1 MQAAFDDPANTAELK
16 AGRRKEAHDELR
28 AQLHAAQRLA
38 SVLEARQSLLK
49 FCEVTMPDPTRMEDP
64 TATLF
69 ESPKHVRVMIAAL
82 EKVERYE
89 WPRLIITLPPR
100 HGKSETVSR
109 KFPAYSIGRDPT
121 RQIIFATYNDDFAK
135 DFGRDVREIVRMP
148 VYADIFP
155 RAGLRKGGS
164 RAEGMDFTAG
174 GKMFFV
180 GRGGALTGKGGHIM
194 IVDDPFKD
202 ASEADSA
209 AIRDTAWNWFTKV
222 FMTRRMNVYG
232 IVIVMTRWHEDDI
245 VGRLTDPQNPN
256 YDEDEA
262 RTWKIINLPF
272 FAEDGDP
279 MGRPVGEALWP
290 SRYPKEFG
298 EAQRRIDPRGF
309 SALYQQRPSPVDGTL
324 FKRDD
329 LEAGFYSPDE
339 RPPPEKLR
347 IFAVSDHAVA
357 TKQENDRT
365 CLIPFGVDQDDD
377 IWFFPDVF
385 WQRSA
390 PEETVRAMV
399 AIMKARK
406 PVQWWAEKGHIS
418 KALGP
423 FLRRRMQEESAFTAV
438 IEVTP
443 AGDKVQRASS
453 FIGRVQMRKVHFP
466 RNAWWVSNAME
477 ELMKFPRGRFD
488 DFVDACSIVGLGL
501 DTMRG
506 TAGRKPRETYRP
518 GTIGWIKEQT
528 RRQEARRASHNGLG
542 GW

>member
-1 MQAAFDDPANTAELK
+1 MDATFDHPDNTADL
-16 AGRRKEAHDELR
+16 AGARTKEAHDELR
-28 AQLHAAQRLA
+28 EKLTAAKRLA
-38 SVLEARQSLLK
+38 SVLEARQSFQK
-49 FCEVTMPDPTRMEDP
+49 FCEVMMPDPTKIDDP
-64 TATLF
+64 NATLF
-69 ESPKHVRVMIAAL
+69 ESPTHIRVMMAAL
-82 EKVERYE
+82 EKVERHE

-109 KFPAYSIGRDPT
+109 KFPAWCEGRDPT
-121 RQIIFATYNDDFAK
+121 RQFIFSTYNDDFAK
-135 DFGRDVREIVRMP
+135 DFGRDVRALMQMP
-148 VYADIFP
+148 VYGDIFP
-155 RAGLRKGGS
+155 RAKFRKGGS
-164 RAEGMDFTAG
+164 RADGLDLVPG

-222 FMTRRMNVYG
+222 FMTRRMNIYS

-272 FAEDGDP
+272 FAEDQDP
-279 MGRPVGEALWP
+279 MGRTPGEALWP
-290 SRYPKEFG
+290 ERYPASFG

-309 SALYQQRPSPVDGTL
+309 SALYQQRPSPIDGTL

-329 LEAGFYSPDE
+329 LVFYKPPELPPPDE
-339 RPPPEKLR
+339 MRV
-347 IFAVSDHAVA
+347 FAVSDHAVA

-365 CLIPFGVDQDDD
+365 CLIVFGVDKTGDVW
-377 IWFFPDVF
+377 ILDVF

-390 PEETVRAMV
+390 PEATIGAMV
-399 AIMKARK
+399 TMMRK
-406 PVQWWAEKGHIS
+406 HKPIQWWAEKGHIS

-423 FLRRRMQEESAFTAV
+423 FLRRKMQEDGVYTAV
-438 IEVTP
+438 HEVTP

-453 FIGRVQMRKVHFP
+453 FIGRVQMKTVHFP
-466 RNAWWVSNAME
+466 QNAWWTSDAVE

-488 DFVDACSIVGLGL
+488 DFVDACSLIGLGL
-501 DTMRG
+501 DAMRG
-506 TAGRKPRETYRP
+506 PGARKQKPSFVP
-518 GTIGWIKEQT
+518 GTLGWIKEQT
-528 RRQEARRASHNGLG
+528 RLAEARKVSNNGLG
-542 GW
+542 GF